1 MKKGVSKSRFLAVL
15 AGFTKEARQGRPPHW
30 LSIWV
35 AHGLTCQRLSADVI
49 FDIKIFLGHNSF
61 FDIKASKIQN
71 DSQQFTEERLET
83 RSRTIIPWPVQSISQ
98 SPITRYNDP
107 FFLFDLCLR
116 PWWKHLT
123 SQVSEQRS
131 VFMLS
136 LIFGWPVRL
145 PVGKHP
151 GWADQTPESV
161 PCLDLFVNITCLA
174 NMILRM
180 HMLPTE
186 QRYASTDAFAIFL
199 ATLVT
204 KNASFPI

>member
-1 MKKGVSKSRFLAVL
+1 MKFLHCSCNQRIFVHSCHHWYIVYATTLDSSWWRSPNMKKGVSKSRFLAVL

-49 FDIKIFLGHNSF
+49 FDIKIFLGQISF

-83 RSRTIIPWPVQSISQ
+83 RSRTIIPWSVQSISQ

-116 PWWKHLT
+116 PWWTHLT
-123 SQVSEQRS
+123 SQVPGHRS
-131 VFMLS
+131 VFML
-136 LIFGWPVRL
+136 
-145 PVGKHP
+145 
-151 GWADQTPESV
+151 A
-161 PCLDLFVNITCLA
+161 
-174 NMILRM
+174 
-180 HMLPTE
+180 
-186 QRYASTDAFAIFL
+186 
-199 ATLVT
+199 
-204 KNASFPI
+204 